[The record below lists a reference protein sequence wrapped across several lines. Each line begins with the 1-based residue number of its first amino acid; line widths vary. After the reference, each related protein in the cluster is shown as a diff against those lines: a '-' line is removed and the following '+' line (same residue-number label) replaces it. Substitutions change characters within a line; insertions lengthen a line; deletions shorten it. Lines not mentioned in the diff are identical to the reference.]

1 MLSEQTAILEPAVK
15 AGRPIERFSRPF
27 QDFAARETS
36 GGILLL
42 IATMAAIF
50 WANSPWAES
59 YFALWHTTLTLGAGT
74 STLSGDFHFWVND
87 GLMSVFFLVVG
98 LEVKRELLT
107 GELASP
113 RRAALPIMA
122 AIGGVL
128 VPALIYSA
136 VNRGGFG
143 ARGWGIPMATDIAFV
158 MGALALLGS
167 RVPMSLRVFL
177 AALAI
182 VDDIAAV
189 FVIAIFYTEHIVW
202 GALGLAAICFLALLT
217 ANRLAVRHPLPY
229 FIVGFFLWA
238 AVLQSGIHPTIAG
251 VLLAMTIPR
260 HAVLNMSQLISE
272 GRNVFD
278 HIDSIAR
285 NKHSVVHIGQQQ
297 AAIRALETSVEQA
310 QSPLH
315 RLEHGLHPWVA
326 FFIMPVF
333 AFANA
338 GVPFDKGVF
347 SGIAQPVP
355 LGIILGLLLGKP
367 IGITLASRIA
377 VRTRLA
383 VLPARVSWSHL
394 NAAGWF
400 GGIGFTMSIFVAGL
414 AFSGEAMLNTAK
426 IAIFIASAMAGLAG
440 SATLLLRRRS

>member
-1 MLSEQTAILEPAVK
+1 
-15 AGRPIERFSRPF
+15 
-27 QDFAARETS
+27 
-36 GGILLL
+36 
-42 IATMAAIF
+42 
-50 WANSPWAES
+50 
-59 YFALWHTTLTLGAGT
+59 
-74 STLSGDFHFWVND
+74 
-87 GLMSVFFLVVG
+87 MSVFFFVVG

-128 VPALIYSA
+128 IPALLYSA
-136 VNRGGFG
+136 VNRGGPG

-177 AALAI
+177 TALAI

-189 FVIAIFYTEHIVW
+189 FVIALFYTDHIIW
-202 GALGLAAICFLALLT
+202 GALGIAAICLLALFA

-229 FIVGFFLWA
+229 FVFGLFLWA
-238 AVLQSGIHPTIAG
+238 AVLESGVHPTVAG
-251 VLLAMTIPR
+251 VLLAMTIPCR
-260 HAVLNMSQLISE
+260 TELNPNQLPSR
-272 GRNVFD
+272 GRDVFD
-278 HIDSIAR
+278 RIERLTRS
-285 NKHSVVHIGQQQ
+285 KHPAVHLEQQQ
-297 AAIRALETSVEQA
+297 AAIRALERSVEQA

-315 RLEHGLHPWVA
+315 RLARVLHPWVT
-326 FFIMPVF
+326 FLIMPFF
-333 AFANA
+333 ALANA
-338 GVPFDKGVF
+338 GVAFDKGVF
-347 SGIAQPVP
+347 GSLVQPVP

-367 IGITLASRIA
+367 IGITLASWLA

-383 VLPARVSWSHL
+383 ALPAGVSWGHL

-414 AFSGEAMLNTAK
+414 AFPGEAALNTAK
-426 IAIFIASAMAGLAG
+426 LAIFLASAMAGIAG
-440 SATLLLRRRS
+440 SAALLLQRRS